1 VRKVYLLGDVAGND
15 PDYWEDRWEGV
26 NLVSLVPKITPS
38 SGILWRLLAELTDAE
53 HLVLEAGCGSGVV
66 VGYLDGL
73 GRRVVG
79 VDRTTTALGSAK
91 RQVPRLQLTAGD
103 VSRFPFPSARFDR
116 VISLGVVEHFE
127 GGAQE
132 PLVEHHRILKP
143 GGALLITVP
152 RVGPVKRW
160 NDFLNFN
167 LGGRGVYRSRGRIVA
182 QSDMPSRLAETATFH
197 QYEYPRRAFRAL
209 LEKAGFRVVWIR
221 PFMVGPGL
229 GESRLIQRL
238 ASRRSGHRSAAQ
250 EANAMV
256 PTSSGVPEH
265 TYAAPPPP
273 SGPGMKGYLRE
284 ALLLERGRGRS
295 SEALTRLSQWIFGHM
310 NFALAVRE
318 GDAEAERS
326 GRS

>member
-1 VRKVYLLGDVAGND
+1 MRKVYLLSDVAGTD
-15 PDYWEDRWEGV
+15 PDYWEDQWEGMD
-26 NLVSLVPKITPS
+26 LVSLLPKITPT
-38 SGILWRLLAELTDAE
+38 SGILWRLLAGLIDAE

-79 VDRTTTALGSAK
+79 LDRTTAALGSAK
-91 RQVPRLQLTAGD
+91 RQVPRLRLTAGD
-103 VSRFPFPSARFDR
+103 ISRFPFPSARFDR
-116 VISLGVVEHFE
+116 VVSLGVVEHFE
-127 GGAQE
+127 GGAHE
-132 PLVEHHRILKP
+132 PLVEHHRVLKP

-167 LGGRGVYRSRGRIVA
+167 LGGRRAYLSRGRIVA
-182 QSDMPSRLAETATFH
+182 HPDRPSRLAESATFH

-209 LEKAGFRVVWIR
+209 LERAGFRVVWIR
-221 PFMVGPGL
+221 AFMVGPGL

-238 ASRRSGHRSAAQ
+238 ASRSGHRSAAR
-250 EANAMV
+250 EESAAA

-273 SGPGMKGYLRE
+273 GGPGIKGYLRE
-284 ALLLERGRGRS
+284 AVLHERGRGRS
-295 SEALTRLSQWIFGHM
+295 GEALTSLSQWIFGHM
-310 NFALAVRE
+310 NFALAVRD
-318 GDAEAERS
+318 G
-326 GRS
+326 